1 MSFLYTIRHEIIE
14 KNMQNI
20 NTIMEHG
27 IFVLVKFKYKYI
39 NIKINMNKVV
49 GINVLC

>member
-1 MSFLYTIRHEIIE
+1 
-14 KNMQNI
+14 MQNI